1 MTDGHWTSVTN
12 SRHGNSHNNSS
23 LGTRG
28 GRTRLAY
35 QTNVHNGNT
44 TPPTNKTSNELN
56 KNSRYNKNNVNY
68 NAYKFPPNVDYEQEF
83 DLSHDENEN
92 DSSDDSSGQG
102 ILSLKPFYIEL
113 SIKCPFENCRNELL
127 CDSTKLIE
135 HLNELHKL
143 RFVNLHHV
151 YLILESYL
159 DSWAKSIKDDGVI
172 RQLETEID
180 NEGNKVYVID
190 PDHLPEDKILRE
202 KLHLDK
208 LNEVLQIQA
217 YERNNDA
224 KIGQKCLFCKNI
236 CENRA
241 VLFRHMF
248 TEHNF
253 NIGLPDNLVNVNKF
267 LTILEDK
274 LNGLQCLYCE
284 KIFTTPAVLRKH
296 MRKKKHFKIN
306 ARNKIYDKFY
316 VINYLEPGKN
326 WETFENELYES
337 DEELYRDDP
346 WDDWNE
352 EEYQQTKCIYC
363 TDVSSTTKGCLNHM
377 IMLHKFDLLEI
388 KNDMGLDFYQTI
400 TLINYLRYN
409 VKNHTCMACST
420 KYENSNDLLDHMND
434 ENCLPKYLLPVLQ
447 DDLLLVGFEEDN
459 DEDKDDD
466 LPLHMPDNT
475 IVVPEEPPEVL
486 EEQFKHILK
495 IK

>member
-1 MTDGHWTSVTN
+1 MTEGHWTSVTN

-35 QTNVHNGNT
+35 KTNVHNGNST
-44 TPPTNKTSNELN
+44 HPSNKVTNKS
-56 KNSRYNKNNVNY
+56 SRYDKNNANY
-68 NAYKFPPNVDYEQEF
+68 NAYNFPPNVDYEQEL

-92 DSSDDSSGQG
+92 YSSDDSLGQG

-113 SIKCPFENCRNELL
+113 SIKCPFENCRNESLF
-127 CDSTKLIE
+127 DSTNLID
-135 HLNELHKL
+135 HLKELHKL

-159 DSWAKSIKDDGVI
+159 DIWAKRIKDDDVVQ
-172 RQLETEID
+172 QLETEID

-190 PDHLPEDKILRE
+190 PDHLPEDKTLRE

-224 KIGQKCLFCKNI
+224 KSGRKCLFCKNI

-241 VLFRHMF
+241 ILFRHMF

-326 WETFENELYES
+326 WETFENERYES
-337 DEELYRDDP
+337 DEEPYRDDP
-346 WDDWNE
+346 WDDWND
-352 EEYQQTKCIYC
+352 EEYQQTKCLYC
-363 TDVSSTTKGCLNHM
+363 TNVSSTTKECLNHM
-377 IMLHKFDLLEI
+377 ISIHKFDLWEI
-388 KNDMGLDFYQTI
+388 KNNMGLDFYQTI
-400 TLINYLRYN
+400 ILINYLRYK

-420 KYENSNDLLDHMND
+420 TYENSNDLLDHMND
-434 ENCLPKYLLPVLQ
+434 ENCFTKVPSLNNDFWKDPK
-447 DDLLLVGFEEDN
+447 
-459 DEDKDDD
+459 
-466 LPLHMPDNT
+466 
-475 IVVPEEPPEVL
+475 
-486 EEQFKHILK
+486 
-495 IK
+495 